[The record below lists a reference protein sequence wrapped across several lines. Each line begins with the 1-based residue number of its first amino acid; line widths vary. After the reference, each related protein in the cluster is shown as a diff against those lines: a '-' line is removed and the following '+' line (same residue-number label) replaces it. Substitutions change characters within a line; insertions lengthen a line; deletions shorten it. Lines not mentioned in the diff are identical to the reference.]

1 MIETVMP
8 RNRRSHNR
16 VEVHIVGQ
24 FKPLSKPAVPFLG
37 ITRDFSCG
45 GFSFESQFSDLG
57 PGDSLALKFKHPD
70 SELVVSTQGIIVWK
84 RNTEKF
90 ICLMG
95 IKFRDI
101 SDAAS
106 SRILKILSAVC
117 DVPVD
122 FLLSGADTGIDKI
135 RTAEIAQADYNEA
148 ACTESARG
156 NNKSLSIL
164 IAVTAAAVLIFS
176 LPAQLD
182 NLIKGIA
189 TPEPDSVKLTYYQHN
204 KENPL
209 LSQTNNVTL
218 NGLVK
223 EASYKSSH
231 EASMFEPVQYESGQP
246 GLSPTDISG
255 ADNAGFYIQVGS
267 WKNPDYARETLDQ
280 LIENYP
286 DSYIVVE
293 KEFHVIRIPDIM
305 TKTEGDRIIKDIEDK
320 YNLRPL
326 LALKRK

>member
-1 MIETVMP
+1 MP
-8 RNRRSHNR
+8 RNRRSFNR
-16 VEVHIVGQ
+16 FDVHIVGE
-24 FKPLSKPAVPFLG
+24 FKSLSKPSVSFLG
-37 ITRDFSCG
+37 ITRDVSCG

-70 SELVVSTQGIIVWK
+70 SELVISTQGIIVWK
-84 RNTEKF
+84 RNSEKF

-101 SDAAS
+101 SDAVN

-122 FLLSGADTGIDKI
+122 FLLSGADTGIEKI
-135 RTAEIAQADYNEA
+135 MTAEIGQVDYNEA
-148 ACTESARG
+148 ACTETDRG

-182 NLIKGIA
+182 NLIKGVA
-189 TPEPDSVKLTYYQHN
+189 TPEPDSVKLTYDQHN
-204 KENPL
+204 KENQL
-209 LSQTNNVTL
+209 LSRADNAAL
-218 NGLVK
+218 NGLLK
-223 EASYKSSH
+223 EASYKSSQ
-231 EASMFEPVQYESGQP
+231 EAGMAVPVKYEAEQP
-246 GLSPTDISG
+246 GLSTTDIAG

-280 LIENYP
+280 LIQYYP
-286 DSYIVVE
+286 DAYIVVE
-293 KEFHVIRIPDIM
+293 KEFHVIRIPGIM
-305 TKTEGDRIIKDIEDK
+305 TKTEGDLIIKEIEDK

-326 LALKRK
+326 LALNRK

>member
-16 VEVHIVGQ
+16 FEVHIVGQ

-37 ITRDFSCG
+37 ITRDFSFG
-45 GFSFESQFSDLG
+45 GFSFESQFFDLG
-57 PGDSLALKFKHPD
+57 PGDSLTLKFKHPKSD
-70 SELVVSTQGIIVWK
+70 LVVSTQGIIVWK
-84 RNTEKF
+84 RTTEKF

-101 SDAAS
+101 SDAVN
-106 SRILKILSAVC
+106 SRILNILSAVC
-117 DVPVD
+117 DVPD
-122 FLLSGADTGIDKI
+122 DCLLSGADTGIEKK
-135 RTAEIAQADYNEA
+135 RTEEIGQVAFNDA
-148 ACTESARG
+148 ASTKTDRV

-182 NLIKGIA
+182 NLIKGAA
-189 TPEPDSVKLTYYQHN
+189 TPEPDSVKRTYDQHN
-204 KENPL
+204 KENQL
-209 LSQTNNVTL
+209 LFRADNAEI

-223 EASYKSSH
+223 EASYKSSQ
-231 EASMFEPVQYESGQP
+231 EASMAVPVKYETGQP
-246 GLSPTDISG
+246 GLSTTGIAG

-267 WKNPDYARETLDQ
+267 WKNPDYAREALDR

-293 KEFHVIRIPDIM
+293 NNFHVIRIPDIM
-305 TKTEGDRIIKDIEDK
+305 TKTEGTRIIKDIADK
-320 YNLRPL
+320 YSLRPL